1 MLKTR
6 YLDIYILISWR
17 SRYHANWWQHTCAD
31 VLQFVVNFGHLF
43 ANNFLFCRV
52 CKAPPSIRA
61 EPSMS
66 MMDPNLLADAAQFG
80 GPQSPL
86 DIKPDVGAS
95 LLTTVSSGNIFSA
108 AVKYF

>member
-1 MLKTR
+1 
-6 YLDIYILISWR
+6 
-17 SRYHANWWQHTCAD
+17 
-31 VLQFVVNFGHLF
+31 
-43 ANNFLFCRV
+43 
-52 CKAPPSIRA
+52 
-61 EPSMS
+61 MS

-108 AVKYF
+108 AVKYFYLIVS

>member
-1 MLKTR
+1 M
-6 YLDIYILISWR
+6 
-17 SRYHANWWQHTCAD
+17 
-31 VLQFVVNFGHLF
+31 
-43 ANNFLFCRV
+43 LFCRV

-61 EPSMS
+61 SPSMS